1 MKKDKNHRWR
11 NMFMLIKDNR
21 IYRKKNKKLIKCI
34 DQELEKSKNI
44 TQELLVT
51 QLENEKLKM
60 RIAELEGMEP

>member
-21 IYRKKNKKLIKCI
+21 IHRKKNKKLIKCI